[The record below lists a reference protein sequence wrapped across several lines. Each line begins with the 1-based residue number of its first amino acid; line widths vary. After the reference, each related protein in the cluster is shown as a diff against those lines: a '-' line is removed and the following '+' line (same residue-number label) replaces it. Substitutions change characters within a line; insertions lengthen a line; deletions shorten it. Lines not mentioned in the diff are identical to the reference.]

1 MYALEFGAKEPGRHQ
16 TGKTS
21 LLFFFFYYYVSFQL
35 NWVLVEA
42 LGALLSEC
50 RLLSSHGTQAPEF
63 TGCLSCNT
71 WALELRHEGLV
82 ALEHVGPWFPK
93 QE

>member
-21 LLFFFFYYYVSFQL
+21 LCFSFFIIVSFQL
-35 NWVLVEA
+35 DWVLVEA
-42 LGALLSEC
+42 LGTLLSEC
-50 RLLSSHGTQAPEF
+50 RLLSNHGTQAPEL